1 MAKYTI
7 EAAHKDANKSVIRK
21 SEMETSFIMED
32 VLKHLDEIK
41 TSLKVVSTKVDVIGA
56 QISIY
61 EVERFQHLK
70 EGSVDDIKHL
80 FDYCKKRLELDGLLG
95 DKTYLEDTIGEYEV
109 ELLEINKQ
117 LYGDTKDS
125 RKDNDKKQEKL

>member
-70 EGSVDDIKHL
+70 EGPVDDIKHL
-80 FDYCKKRLELDGLLG
+80 FDYCKKRLELDGLIG